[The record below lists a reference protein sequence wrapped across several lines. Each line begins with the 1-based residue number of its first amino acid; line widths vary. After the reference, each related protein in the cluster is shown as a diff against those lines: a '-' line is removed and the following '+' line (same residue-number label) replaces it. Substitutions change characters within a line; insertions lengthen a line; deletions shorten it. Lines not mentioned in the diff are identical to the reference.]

1 MPKQLPVS
9 NLFMRQLVYQNV
21 IHLKIQ
27 IMTTIYTFAQSAIE
41 EAQNAGRYGT
51 ANLYTSAIK
60 SFRKFTGDMPL
71 TFKELTPGLIKNTKK
86 ACSRKGG
93 ATTPYQPICVCCAP
107 SSTKRTY
114 KAFPM
119 PHLPTNCFASYSQ
132 DTSLPPSGPSLPPL
146 YAAFHS

>member
-60 SFRKFTGDMPL
+60 SFRNSPETCLLPS
-71 TFKELTPGLIKNTKK
+71 KN
-86 ACSRKGG
+86 SHR
-93 ATTPYQPICVCCAP
+93 
-107 SSTKRTY
+107 
-114 KAFPM
+114 
-119 PHLPTNCFASYSQ
+119 
-132 DTSLPPSGPSLPPL
+132 D
-146 YAAFHS
+146 